1 MEVNAKGKVHPKTV
15 YEGLEGEHRYS
26 STVSLTSALDAGGW
40 LTPRH
45 WPLNPRERDPVP
57 IVQEAG
63 WAPGPVWMGSAPG
76 FDHWTIQPPA
86 SHYTDFTVM
95 KFRDSKGRSISC
107 DP

>member
-1 MEVNAKGKVHPKTV
+1 MEVNAKGKVRPKAV
-15 YEGLEGEHRYS
+15 YEGLEGEQRYS

-63 WAPGPVWMGSAPG
+63 WAPGPVWMDAENIFCTGIRSL
-76 FDHWTIQPPA
+76 DYPA
-86 SHYTDFTVM
+86 TSESLHRLY
-95 KFRDSKGRSISC
+95 GNEI
-107 DP
+107 P